1 MKRKFAFIGKYAIT
15 LFVALLFLSG
25 CTSASGDQST
35 LKKAREQGYVTVGF
49 ANEKPYAY
57 QTADG
62 ELTGEAVEV
71 ARVILERLSIEE
83 MRGVLTEF
91 SSLVPGLQAGRF
103 DMVTA
108 GMFIT
113 PQRAAEESVQ
123 FANPEFMIGQAIAV
137 HKGNPYDLHSYED
150 IGENPEV
157 NIAVVGGAIEYQYVT
172 GSGVSED
179 QIVTVPDMP
188 SALSSLLAGRVDVIT
203 ATGPSLQATLD
214 TANNN
219 SIERVAEFEQPII
232 DGDSVEGYGATVF
245 RTEDQTFIDAFNA
258 ELEKLKESGELLE
271 IMEPF
276 GFTEDEMPGDI
287 TAEDV
292 VEKQTN

>member
-1 MKRKFAFIGKYAIT
+1 MKYAFAKIGKSII
-15 LFVALLFLSG
+15 ALLIAVIFL
-25 CTSASGDQST
+25 ASCSNETDEQTT
-35 LKKAREQGYVTVGF
+35 LNKVRDQGYVVVGF

-62 ELTGEAVEV
+62 ELTGEAVEI
-71 ARVILERLSIEE
+71 ARVILERLGIEE

-113 PQRAAEESVQ
+113 PQRAEEESVQ
-123 FANPEFMIGQAIAV
+123 FANPEYKIGQAIAV
-137 HKGNPYDLHSYED
+137 QKGNPLDLHSYQD
-150 IGENPEV
+150 IGENSEAT
-157 NIAVVGGAIEYQYVT
+157 IAIVGGAIEYQYAIEA
-172 GSGVSED
+172 GISED

-188 SALSSLLAGRVDVIT
+188 SALSALLSGRVDAIT

-214 TANNN
+214 TANNDN
-219 SIERVAEFEQPII
+219 IERVEEFEQPVV
-232 DGDSVEGYGATVF
+232 DGESVEGYGATVF
-245 RTEDQTFIDAFNA
+245 RSEDQAFIDAFNA

-271 IMEPF
+271 IIEPF
-276 GFTEDEMPGDI
+276 GFTEKELPGDV
-287 TAEDV
+287 TVEDV
-292 VEKQTN
+292 LE

>member
-1 MKRKFAFIGKYAIT
+1 MKRNHSFIGKWIT
-15 LFVALLFLSG
+15 ALLIALVFLTG
-25 CTSASGDQST
+25 CSSNNDQST
-35 LKKAREQGYVTVGF
+35 LEKAREQGYVTVGF

-71 ARVILERLSIEE
+71 ARVILERLGIEE

-113 PQRAAEESVQ
+113 PSRAAEESVQ

-137 HKGNPYDLHSYED
+137 EKGNPYDLHSYED

-157 NIAVVGGAIEYQYVT
+157 KIAVVGGAVEYQYVT
-172 GSGVSED
+172 ASGVSED
-179 QIVTVPDMP
+179 QIITVPDMP
-188 SALSSLLAGRVDVIT
+188 SALSSLLSGRVDVIT

-214 TANNN
+214 TAGNDT
-219 SIERVAEFEQPII
+219 IERVEEFEQPII
-232 DGDSVEGYGATVF
+232 DGNSVEGYGATVF
-245 RTEDQTFIDAFNA
+245 RTEDQDFIDAFNA

-271 IMEPF
+271 IIEPF
-276 GFTEDEMPGDI
+276 GFTEKELPGDI
-287 TAEDV
+287 TTEDV
-292 VEKQTN
+292 IQKQTQ